1 VQLVPAA
8 SGITTDQVPL
18 AHCWY
23 EVPPTQ
29 LNIPSDV
36 HAVPAVTAVPEPV
49 VLVLV
54 AGAAADVA
62 DGVTTE
68 AAAVEAT
75 ETETAGA
82 AVVVPAA
89 GDAVGT
95 VWKTPP
101 ETAEAVVAAGET
113 VEATG
118 GAVVA

>member
-1 VQLVPAA
+1 
-8 SGITTDQVPL
+8 
-18 AHCWY
+18 
-23 EVPPTQ
+23 

-49 VLVLV
+49 VPVLA

-62 DGVTTE
+62 DGVTPE

-75 ETETAGA
+75 TDAETTGA

-89 GDAVGT
+89 GEAVGT

-101 ETAEAVVAAGET
+101 ETAEAVVAAGE
-113 VEATG
+113 
-118 GAVVA
+118 AVVATREAVATVAATAAAQDPVGAAKAEDV